1 MADYDSDAAKAPGE
15 DGLSIGKLWRQWTD
29 FADSKVAEIEE
40 QRQARHY
47 YHADQFTPE
56 EVKEYRRRG
65 QPIVTSNR
73 VQRKIDAVVGLIE
86 RMRQDPKA
94 YPRTP
99 NHEEGADIASA
110 TLRYTFDAARWEEIT
125 PMIALNAAINGIGCV
140 ELSLEEGDQG
150 DPEIGLMTVEPD
162 TFFYDPRSF
171 RHDFSDA
178 RYMGV
183 AKWVDLEEAQ
193 EMFPDK
199 RDELE
204 NLISNAGALESWQQ
218 QDRERRW
225 INIDRRQ
232 VFIIEHWYRK
242 GAEWRWCFYV
252 GRYQKLAEGRSF
264 LQDEKGKDICRFVAF
279 SANVDHDGD
288 RYGFVRNMR
297 PQQDEINARR
307 SKALHLLN
315 SRRII
320 MEAGAVDDVERTRTE
335 WARPDGV
342 IIRNPGRELT
352 ADQTAVQDFNGQ
364 LAFLEEAKSE
374 IENFGPNPA
383 VMGEGVENSSGR
395 AISLLQQAGIAELGP
410 FILAYRNWKLRV
422 YRATWNALQQH
433 WTSERW
439 VRVTDDE
446 DMAQFIQL
454 NGLEIDEYGRPM
466 LVNAIG
472 SLDVDIIIDEG
483 PDTVSLMMDT
493 YQMLT
498 QLASGGAEIPADIL
512 IELSPLQADVK
523 KRILD
528 RMRAPQDPDP
538 MQVAEAETQLAK
550 TQSEAELNQAR
561 AMKEA
566 TSADAQAQ
574 TNAMQR
580 AMVGAII

>member
-1 MADYDSDAAKAPGE
+1 MAYATAKSTGE
-15 DGLSIGKLWRQWTD
+15 DDGLALGKLWRQWTD

-40 QRQARHY
+40 QRQSRRY
-47 YHADQFTPE
+47 YHGDQYTKDE
-56 EVKEYRRRG
+56 IGEYRRRG
-65 QPIVTSNR
+65 QPVITSNR
-73 VQRKIDAVVGLIE
+73 VQRKLDAVVGLIE

-99 NHEEGADIASA
+99 QHEQGADLATA
-110 TLRYTFDAARWEEIT
+110 TLRYTLDASRWDEIT
-125 PMIALNAAINGIGCV
+125 PMVALNAAINGIGV
-140 ELSLEEGDQG
+140 IELSLEEGDEG
-150 DPEIGLMTVEPD
+150 DPEIGLALVEPD

-183 AKWVDLEEAQ
+183 GKWVDLEEAQ
-193 EMFPDK
+193 DMFPDQ
-199 RDELE
+199 REELE
-204 NLISNAGALESWQQ
+204 NLISNAGSLESHQQ

-225 INIDRRQ
+225 INIQRRQ

-242 GAEWRWCFYV
+242 GQEWRWCFYV
-252 GRYQKLAEGRSF
+252 GRWQKLAEGRSF
-264 LQDEKGKDICRFVAF
+264 IQDEKGRDICRFLAF

-307 SKALHLLN
+307 SKGLHLLN

-320 MEAGAVDDVERTRTE
+320 MEKGAVDNVERTRTE
-335 WARPDGV
+335 WARADGV
-342 IIRNPGRELT
+342 IERNPGRELT
-352 ADQTAVQDFNGQ
+352 ADQTAVSDFNGQ
-364 LAFLEEAKSE
+364 LAFLAEAKSE

-422 YRATWNALQQH
+422 YRGVWNAVQQH

-439 VRVTDDE
+439 IRVTDDE
-446 DMAQFIQL
+446 DLAQFIQL
-454 NGLEIDEYGRPM
+454 NGLEIDEYGRPT

-498 QLASGGAEIPADIL
+498 QLASGGAAIPPDIL
-512 IELSPLQADVK
+512 IELAPLQSDVK

-528 RMRAPQDPDP
+528 RLRAPQEPDP
-538 MQVAEAETQLAK
+538 VAIAGAEAQIGKIASETD
-550 TQSEAELNQAR
+550 LNQAR

-566 TSADAQAQ
+566 TTADAQAVQ
-574 TNAMQR
+574 NAMSR
-580 AMVGAII
+580 AMTGVMV

>member
-1 MADYDSDAAKAPGE
+1 MAYATAKSTGE
-15 DGLSIGKLWRQWTD
+15 DDGLALGKLWRQWTD

-40 QRQARHY
+40 QRQSRRY
-47 YHADQFTPE
+47 YHGDQYTKDE
-56 EVKEYRRRG
+56 IGEYRRRG
-65 QPIVTSNR
+65 QPVITSNR
-73 VQRKIDAVVGLIE
+73 VQRKLDAVVGLIE

-99 NHEEGADIASA
+99 QHEQGADLATA
-110 TLRYTFDAARWEEIT
+110 TLRYTLDASRWDEIT
-125 PMIALNAAINGIGCV
+125 PMVALNAAINGIGV
-140 ELSLEEGDQG
+140 IELSLEEGDEG
-150 DPEIGLMTVEPD
+150 DPEIGLALVEPD

-183 AKWVDLEEAQ
+183 GKWVDLEEAQ
-193 EMFPDK
+193 DMFPDQ
-199 RDELE
+199 REELE
-204 NLISNAGALESWQQ
+204 NLISNAGSLESHQQ

-225 INIDRRQ
+225 INIQRRQ

-242 GAEWRWCFYV
+242 GQEWRWCFYV
-252 GRYQKLAEGRSF
+252 GRWQKLAEGRSF
-264 LQDEKGKDICRFVAF
+264 IQDEKGRDICRFLAF

-307 SKALHLLN
+307 SKGLHLLN

-320 MEAGAVDDVERTRTE
+320 MEKGAVDNVERTRTE
-335 WARPDGV
+335 WARADGV
-342 IIRNPGRELT
+342 IERNPGRELT
-352 ADQTAVQDFNGQ
+352 ADQTAVSDFNGQ
-364 LAFLEEAKSE
+364 LAFLAEAKSE

-422 YRATWNALQQH
+422 YRGVWNAVQQH

-439 VRVTDDE
+439 IRVTDDE
-446 DMAQFIQL
+446 DLAQFIQL
-454 NGLEIDEYGRPM
+454 NGLEIDEYGRPT

-498 QLASGGAEIPADIL
+498 QLASGGAAIPPDIL
-512 IELSPLQADVK
+512 IELAPLQSDVK

-528 RMRAPQDPDP
+528 RLRAPQEPDP
-538 MQVAEAETQLAK
+538 VAIAGAEAQIGKIASET
-550 TQSEAELNQAR
+550 ELNQAR

-566 TSADAQAQ
+566 TTADAQAVQ
-574 TNAMQR
+574 NAMSR
-580 AMVGAII
+580 AMTGVMV